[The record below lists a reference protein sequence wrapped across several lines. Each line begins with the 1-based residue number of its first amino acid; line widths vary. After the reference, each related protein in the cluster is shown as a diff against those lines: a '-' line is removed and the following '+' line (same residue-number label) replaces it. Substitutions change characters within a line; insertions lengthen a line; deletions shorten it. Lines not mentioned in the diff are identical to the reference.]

1 MSSKDSIELQLEGDD
16 ITPEKFWEL
25 TDDLLYTKVFY
36 DTDTKLYFTKHFKN
50 KYIEKTVTDDT
61 SSDDHKEQKED
72 KFANDGTNSENYNLE
87 ICTEDEINTLLVSFI
102 TLVAKYCNT
111 LIAQVGEDTFFD
123 AVAEYLMNFKY
134 YQTHVEFCIRKM
146 LSLLIYSVDLNLHN
160 LNLNVNALD
169 DTVKDEVNDAIDTN
183 EKFIKII
190 GWIFYKHYVHYK
202 KELLETLK
210 EYSGFTTLCKVLKN
224 YIAISEA
231 VQDGT
236 DMFGNSYKNYMSL
249 MFELCKNYNFS
260 DELKVF
266 QQSDIISLFHNLKVQ
281 ARDEDEVN
289 FLEFRLLLVL
299 NEQYMFQC
307 GLKVKYEENTNLI
320 VEAMIEKVQYF
331 QVFNEILILNFNR
344 EMDRVDQI
352 LMLKFLYTVFSNPAT
367 NSMVYLNDL
376 KVIVDIIIRQ
386 LFNLQIGKAEYLVN
400 IYLRVLYCILT
411 ETDLKNN
418 SYKRDE
424 LVEVLKYT
432 HSSDDASDK
441 TKILAKRCIDCRF
454 FQSFQNSAE
463 TLPAM
468 SKLQIQPDSDRG
480 RYGSCPD
487 LTTKDRI
494 HKIGHETHILLSPAA
509 KLLNFES
516 HIIQQVTRSPTGH
529 HIISPHKVAH
539 TLHLESGKIPFLD
552 HLNLSSSHIGGSRNA
567 DSHTNGVANN
577 NTKGSRLAGGSGTPP
592 PPPPRI
598 TVHKKQSP
606 LSPLPS
612 GSEPLSY
619 VAVGTSSSIAAPPPP
634 PPSRPYLRSRN
645 VSANDLNCIPQPKP
659 APPPPAERRNG
670 RHASFDAASAAPEL
684 TGSGSGS
691 CSGSPTPPPL
701 LPGAATPPPP
711 PPSRAVRYRKGS
723 IPTFSDP
730 EVNRYYGQGIGNN
743 SDPMIL
749 GIRKNDRTI
758 SVLSIDSIGSAATVN
773 SESGRPKKPPPPPP
787 PSTAPFSPLYS

>member
-16 ITPEKFWEL
+16 ITLEKFWEL

-50 KYIEKTVTDDT
+50 KYIDETFTDEDA
-61 SSDDHKEQKED
+61 SDDHNKQGENKVDTED
-72 KFANDGTNSENYNLE
+72 TDSEDYELE

-160 LNLNVNALD
+160 LNLNVSALD

-266 QQSDIISLFHNLKVQ
+266 KQNDIISLFDNLKVQ
-281 ARDEDEVN
+281 ARDENEVN
-289 FLEFRLLLVL
+289 FLKFRLLLVL

-307 GLKVKYEENTNLI
+307 GLKVKCEEKTNLI

-367 NSMVYLNDL
+367 NNMVYLNDL

-386 LFNLQIGKAEYLVN
+386 LFNLQIGKSEYLVN

-411 ETDLKNN
+411 ETDFKNN
-418 SYKRDE
+418 SYKKDD
-424 LVEVLKYT
+424 LVEVLEYT
-432 HSSDDASDK
+432 HSSDDASEK

-454 FQSFQNSAE
+454 FKSFQNSAE

-468 SKLQIQPDSDRG
+468 SKLQIQADADG
-480 RYGSCPD
+480 GKYGSCPD
-487 LTTKDRI
+487 LTTKNRI
-494 HKIGHETHILLSPAA
+494 HKISHETHVLLSPAA

-516 HIIQQVTRSPTGH
+516 HIIKQVTRSPTGH

-539 TLHLESGKIPFLD
+539 TLHLDNSKIPFLD
-552 HLNLSSSHIGGSRNA
+552 HLNLSSSHINGTGHSDSSTNRNVQK
-567 DSHTNGVANN
+567 S
-577 NTKGSRLAGGSGTPP
+577 TKGSRASGGNGTPP

-606 LSPLPS
+606 LSPLPF
-612 GSEPLSY
+612 GSEPPSY
-619 VAVGTSSSIAAPPPP
+619 FAAGPSSSAPPP

-645 VSANDLNCIPQPKP
+645 ASANDLSSISQAKL
-659 APPPPAERRNG
+659 PPPPPVGRRNG
-670 RHASFDAASAAPEL
+670 RHASFDAANETPEL

-691 CSGSPTPPPL
+691 GSASGSPTPPPL

-711 PPSRAVRYRKGS
+711 PPSRAARYRKGS
-723 IPTFSDP
+723 IPTCNDP
-730 EVNRYYGQGIGNN
+730 EENRYYGQGIGHN
-743 SDPMIL
+743 SDPMIHGL
-749 GIRKNDRTI
+749 RKNDRTI
-758 SVLSIDSIGSAATVN
+758 SVLSLGSMGSTGTVN
-773 SESGRPKKPPPPPP
+773 SDSGRPKKPPPPPP
-787 PSTAPFSPLYS
+787 PAPAPFSPLYS